1 MKKIRY
7 LFEALFL
14 LIILMISK
22 ILPVTTA
29 SNFGGFIGRTIGP
42 RLAASRKAE
51 RNIRNIMTDKNDDQ
65 IKSIVTGMWE
75 NLGRVIMEYPHL
87 DHICRDRLTFIGADK
102 FPDDRDQPI
111 MTFSGHLANWEVM
124 PGALLHHANFP
135 VHSIYRAPNNPIS
148 DYLLMKARTRKN
160 NLKNIPKSKSGTREI
175 VQSIKNNRNIGMLV
189 DQKYNE
195 GIEIDF
201 LGKPAMTSPI
211 FAQLAKKYNCPLY
224 PVSVKRLNGPNF
236 EVTLHDPLRIDD
248 KTNEQIVAESHEY
261 LKTWIFENPEQWLWL
276 HNRWIGKNRRLRKN
290 QKAKIK

>member
-22 ILPVTTA
+22 ILPVTT
-29 SNFGGFIGRTIGP
+29 
-42 RLAASRKAE
+42 
-51 RNIRNIMTDKNDDQ
+51 D
-65 IKSIVTGMWE
+65 
-75 NLGRVIMEYPHL
+75 L

-135 VHSIYRAPNNPIS
+135 VHSIYRAPNNP
-148 DYLLMKARTRKN
+148 K
-160 NLKNIPKSKSGTREI
+160 
-175 VQSIKNNRNIGMLV
+175 
-189 DQKYNE
+189 KYNE